1 MLKNFLNEPNT
12 KLNIKDYIAL
22 GIILIAYSVISFINL
37 GSTINPNTFLRVE
50 KTDKVIIKLKN
61 QEDIIKMKIFN
72 GECNTKYQLYSSTD
86 GKKYTYMHQL

>member
-1 MLKNFLNEPNT
+1 ME
-12 KLNIKDYIAL
+12 LNIKDYIAL

-50 KTDKVIIKLKN
+50 KTDNIIIELKN

-72 GECNTKYQLYSSTD
+72 GECNAKYQLYSS
-86 GKKYTYMHQL
+86 KN